1 MERLR
6 VGRATEEEV
15 AGLDEKVGRLVWMA
29 RARRTSERYKSVV
42 EEFQVF
48 SEWSGVE
55 RGKVFPAAE
64 KTVERFVAYLEMTGS
79 SGGVGEALAAISAW
93 HKDQGMPSPVGG
105 HRIIHAA
112 KGAARVWAEA
122 EREGRKRDP
131 FPVLALKR
139 WIQRGPGAQS
149 LGGVTYERWL
159 RDAAMVAVGLRLML
173 RPAEIA
179 GIRRRDVRFDE
190 KGWLWVKIKKRKND
204 QLGQRG
210 WDPIEPVEGS
220 MTCVVRLMRACLDGL
235 KGSGVGPEAPIFYS
249 LRTNKAISGAVV
261 NTVVKYMVKETGGSE
276 EVAGHSLRIGGCCM
290 GMTGG
295 LSMAELRAIGGWT
308 SNAIRHYLRSQA
320 CAEGKA
326 SERMGF

>member
-1 MERLR
+1 
-6 VGRATEEEV
+6 
-15 AGLDEKVGRLVWMA
+15 
-29 RARRTSERYKSVV
+29 V
-42 EEFQVF
+42 EE
-48 SEWSGVE
+48 
-55 RGKVFPAAE
+55 VFPATE
-64 KTVERFVAYLEMTGS
+64 KTVGMFVAYLEMSGS
-79 SGGVGEALAAISAW
+79 SGGVSEALAAIAAW
-93 HKDQGMPSPVGG
+93 HKDRGMQAPIGA
-105 HRIIHAA
+105 HRVQYAA
-112 KGAARVWAEA
+112 KGAARVWAES
-122 EREGRKRDP
+122 EREGRRRDP
-131 FPVLALKR
+131 FPIWALKK
-139 WIQRGPGAQS
+139 WVLGGAQS
-149 LGGVTYERWL
+149 VRKISYERWV

-179 GIRRRDVRFDE
+179 GIRRRDIRFDE

-220 MTCVVRLMRACLDGL
+220 ATCAVRLLRACVEGL
-235 KGSGVGPEAPIFYS
+235 KQSGEGPEAPIFYN
-249 LRTNKAISGAVV
+249 LRTYRAISGGVV
-261 NTVVKYMVKETGGSE
+261 NTVGDDMVTALGGTE

-290 GMTGG
+290 GMSGG